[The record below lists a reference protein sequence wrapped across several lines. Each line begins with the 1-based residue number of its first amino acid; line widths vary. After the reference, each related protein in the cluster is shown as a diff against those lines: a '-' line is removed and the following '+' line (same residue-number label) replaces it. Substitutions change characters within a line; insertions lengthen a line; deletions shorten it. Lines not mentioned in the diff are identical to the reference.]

1 MKTAPNRTRGLLAQV
16 ALFFSALAF
25 GHAQTMAAD
34 SGFAGL
40 PEAKGLGSVSGAP
53 ELPAGFTRTFTSRYV
68 DAGGVRLH
76 AVIGGKGR
84 PLLLL
89 HGWPQT
95 WYQWRL
101 VMPELARDF
110 QVIAVDQRGIG
121 LSDKPLTGY
130 DSGAEAKDMIALMD
144 ALGHKRF
151 AMVGFDTGM
160 PIAYAVAA
168 DHPDRLDRLAV
179 GEAFIP
185 GVSPA
190 LPLVG
195 PEVLNKRLWHIAFN
209 RLGPDVNEALVRG
222 REEVYFG
229 AEYAA
234 SAGTPLPDNAV
245 KYYVQLLASG
255 PDALRGSF
263 GWYRAIDS
271 SSAQNQQ
278 RKTQRLALPVLAVGG
293 EKSSGAGTANTM
305 MLVADDVQTVIIPN
319 SGHWVAEE
327 APDQLL
333 AALRAFLAPYRDGLP
348 SKR

>member
-1 MKTAPNRTRGLLAQV
+1 METTPGGHGQATALD
-16 ALFFSALAF
+16 SASAR
-25 GHAQTMAAD
+25 
-34 SGFAGL
+34 L
-40 PEAKGLGSVSGAP
+40 PEPKGLGSVSGAP
-53 ELPAGFTRTFTSRYV
+53 DLPAGFSHTFTSRYV
-68 DAGGVRLH
+68 DAGGLRLH
-76 AVIGGKGR
+76 AVMGGKGR

-121 LSDKPLTGY
+121 LSDKPQTGY
-130 DSGAEAKDMIALMD
+130 DTGTGANDMVALMD
-144 ALGHKRF
+144 ALGHDQF
-151 AMVGFDTGM
+151 AMIGFDTGM

-168 DHPDRLDRLAV
+168 DHPDRLERLVV

-185 GVSPA
+185 GVSPP

-195 PEVLNKRLWHIAFN
+195 PEALNKRLWHIAFN
-209 RLGPDVNEALVRG
+209 RLGPEVNEALVRG

-234 SAGTPLPDNAV
+234 SAGTPLAGDVV
-245 KYYVQLLASG
+245 KYYVKLLASG

-278 RKTQRLALPVLAVGG
+278 RMTRRLALPVLAIGG
-293 EKSSGAGTANTM
+293 EKSSGVGTANTM
-305 MLVADDVQTVIIPN
+305 KLVADEVQAVVISS

-327 APDQLL
+327 APEQLL
-333 AALRAFLAPYRDGLP
+333 AALKAFLAPYRDGLP
-348 SKR
+348 GAR